1 MARHNRPALLTALT
15 EYREALEG
23 LDNLVRAQDW
33 PALHQQLAE
42 AQALRPPFLEPPPP
56 PL

>member
-1 MARHNRPALLTALT
+1 MARHNRPALLSALT
-15 EYREALEG
+15 QYREVLEG
-23 LDNLVRAQDW
+23 LETLVRAQDW

-56 PL
+56 PP